1 MYDGQSDRLPTQLAL
16 VDLDLGARASVS
28 DEAPELRALGRVG
41 CARRLGA
48 RDRVV
53 VDAQKALYS
62 LLLA

>member
-1 MYDGQSDRLPTQLAL
+1 MYDGQGDRLPTQLAL

-28 DEAPELRALGRVG
+28 DKAPELRALGRVG
-41 CARRLGA
+41 RAWRLGT
-48 RDRVV
+48 RNRVV